1 MKIDFHAHYIDE
13 PDYIEKMLE
22 TYNNLGIDIV
32 CISGLGS
39 IFEHKDNN
47 DVEEAFIKYSDR
59 IIGFAYF
66 RLGEDLPEDVL
77 RFKERGFKALKM
89 TMPNFDYDDERFF
102 PVYEKAAEL
111 EVSILFHSGIL
122 GPPKSNYKGIPS
134 SAHTRPIHIER
145 IARSFPEI
153 NVICAHMGVSWF
165 SEASDLARMIPNFY
179 VDITGA
185 TPGWRAQRK
194 PEFFKEYLWWEGA
207 WDKVLFGTDVHYS
220 EVGLV
225 LKREEKLLKDLS
237 LSEHEKNNFY
247 SNNAKS
253 ILKL

>member
-22 TYNNLGIDIV
+22 TYDNLGIDIV

-39 IFEHKDNN
+39 FFEHKNNN
-47 DVEEAFIKYSDR
+47 DVEKAFKKYPDR

-77 RFKERGFKALKM
+77 RLKERGFKSLKM
-89 TMPNFDYDDERFF
+89 TMPPLDYDDNSFF

-111 EVSILFHSGIL
+111 EMPILFHSGIL
-122 GPPKSNYKGIPS
+122 GSPKSHYKGIPS
-134 SAHTRPIHIER
+134 SKHTRPICIEK

-194 PEFFKEYLWWEGA
+194 PEFFREYLWWEGA

-220 EVGLV
+220 EVELV
-225 LKREEKLLKDLS
+225 LKREEKLLKDLC
-237 LSEHEKNNFY
+237 LNECEKNKFY